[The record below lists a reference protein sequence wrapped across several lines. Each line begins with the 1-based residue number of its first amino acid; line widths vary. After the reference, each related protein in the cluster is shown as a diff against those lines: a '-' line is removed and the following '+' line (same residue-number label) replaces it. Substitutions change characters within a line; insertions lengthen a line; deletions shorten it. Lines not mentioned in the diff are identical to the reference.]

1 MKLDKLLWSKTK
13 VDILKYLIFC
23 KEGISL
29 RALENKIWWTFPSIK
44 KQIDLLEKSGVVYI
58 DKSWNSWAVYLK
70 DEFKKLLSK
79 LFLYALQQDIQE
91 LFEKNNDLIKDYYLW
106 KLFWFPL
113 EADLFV
119 LYQPEFKPKLE
130 KVKLQLDK
138 LFESYFIYS
147 PVVGFMSITEY
158 LQRERIWDRFVI
170 FLKNKGWKSC
180 L

>member
-29 RALENKIWWTFPSIK
+29 RALENKLWWSFPSIK
-44 KQIDLLEKSGVVYI
+44 KQIDLLEKSWVIYV

-70 DEFKKLLSK
+70 QDFKRLLSK
-79 LFLYALQQDIQE
+79 LFLYSLQEDIQ
-91 LFEKNNDLIKDYYLW
+91 LIFQKNNDLVKDYYLGE
-106 KLFWFPL
+106 LFWFSIK
-113 EADLFV
+113 ADLFII
-119 LYQPEFKPKLE
+119 YQTEFKPKL
-130 KVKLQLDK
+130 DK
-138 LFESYFIYS
+138 LKLELDEVFNNYFILN
-147 PVVGFMSITEY
+147 PIVGFMSISEY

-170 FLKNKGWKSC
+170 FLKSKGWKSC